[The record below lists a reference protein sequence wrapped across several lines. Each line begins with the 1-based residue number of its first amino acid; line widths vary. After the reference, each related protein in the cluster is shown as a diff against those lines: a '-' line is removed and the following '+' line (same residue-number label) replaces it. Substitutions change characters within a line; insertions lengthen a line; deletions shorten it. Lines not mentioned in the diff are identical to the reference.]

1 LSATKSIFWFFD
13 TFNAA
18 MNWPWLRNPA
28 LASSIDI
35 PAGSMVF
42 TRANWSGLFE
52 ILIEIA
58 LGSKVC
64 VVPVFVVVVPDPV
77 DVPVEVDAVV
87 VVAFFEPPW
96 AQPPVVFAG
105 ALAAFAAPPVVLVV
119 DGPCAA

>member
-1 LSATKSIFWFFD
+1 
-13 TFNAA
+13 
-18 MNWPWLRNPA
+18 
-28 LASSIDI
+28 
-35 PAGSMVF
+35 
-42 TRANWSGLFE
+42 
-52 ILIEIA
+52 
-58 LGSKVC
+58 
-64 VVPVFVVVVPDPV
+64 VPVFVVVVPDPV